1 MHIGIN
7 FWLEAR
13 LSDFPEFFYF
23 PLDKY
28 YDRAAKKS
36 CQDLNCKNCLE
47 VTHFGVLK
55 TNRAQNDYHF
65 FCYAGLLLIQ
75 PLALFQSFANQGFKE
90 WNLFMVRSRQT
101 LGNKWPKQ
109 PQRSLL
115 IVSLSTFNCRKC
127 YPSHLK
133 LTFGQNW
140 TFHSRKFKVSGVTF
154 YTFKAHISLFQKW
167 VNFTLLKKVL
177 ELN

>member
-65 FCYAGLLLIQ
+65 FCAA
-75 PLALFQSFANQGFKE
+75 LAHSTIGSFPIFCKSRFQGMKSIYG
-90 WNLFMVRSRQT
+90 
-101 LGNKWPKQ
+101 
-109 PQRSLL
+109 
-115 IVSLSTFNCRKC
+115 
-127 YPSHLK
+127 
-133 LTFGQNW
+133 
-140 TFHSRKFKVSGVTF
+140 
-154 YTFKAHISLFQKW
+154 
-167 VNFTLLKKVL
+167 
-177 ELN
+177 

>member
-1 MHIGIN
+1 MYNKIQLKRRMHIGIN

-47 VTHFGVLK
+47 VTHFGVRQQFSKPTELK
-55 TNRAQNDYHF
+55 MITISFAQ
-65 FCYAGLLLIQ
+65 LLLIQ

-90 WNLFMVRSRQT
+90 
-101 LGNKWPKQ
+101 
-109 PQRSLL
+109 
-115 IVSLSTFNCRKC
+115 
-127 YPSHLK
+127 
-133 LTFGQNW
+133 
-140 TFHSRKFKVSGVTF
+140 
-154 YTFKAHISLFQKW
+154 
-167 VNFTLLKKVL
+167 
-177 ELN
+177 